1 MALALIGDRVVDVV
15 RDVQIE
21 QPIAIEIEESRAR
34 APGAAAG
41 DAGRLGDVG
50 KGPVAVVAEQLVG
63 RAEMGDE
70 HVDESVV
77 VDIAGRDPHAVAARA
92 QPGSLGDVGEFERHR
107 SAGGG
112 NRLVAEEACRALR
125 RACGG
130 GMRSHQG
137 SALQHEQ
144 VETPVVVV
152 IEQGDAGT
160 DDLGKIELAAHSVRV
175 DEASPRWIGHLDEGN
190 LQRLCPF

>member
-15 RDVQIE
+15 RDVQVE
-21 QPIAIEIEESRAR
+21 QPIAIEIDESRAR
-34 APGAAAG
+34 APGAVAR
-41 DAGRLGDVG
+41 DAGRPGDVG

-92 QPGSLGDVGEFERHR
+92 QSGSLGDVGEFERHR

-112 NRLVAEEACRALR
+112 NRLVAKQASRALCL
-125 RACGG
+125 ACVGG
-130 GMRSHQG
+130 LR
-137 SALQHEQ
+137 
-144 VETPVVVV
+144 
-152 IEQGDAGT
+152 
-160 DDLGKIELAAHSVRV
+160 
-175 DEASPRWIGHLDEGN
+175 GH
-190 LQRLCPF
+190 